1 MSQIE
6 IDINCDLGESYGH
19 FKVGNDA
26 VIFPY
31 ISSCNI
37 ACGQH
42 GGDPLTIEKT
52 IQTAIQHYVQ
62 IGAHPS
68 YPDLAG
74 FGRRKMT
81 LPHKELQAL
90 VKSQIAI
97 VDGLTNSHGAKL
109 KYVKPHGALYNSLA
123 KDANE
128 AEAFVS
134 AIQSYNAT
142 LAIMGL
148 PNSQLEKAAKRSAI
162 RFIREGFIDRLYQPD
177 GSLAPRD
184 MPNAV
189 YKNVEEMIQQFLKIV
204 VEGKVATSN
213 GKEIAMEVESLCI
226 HGDNPHA
233 EELLKALHKEAKRKN
248 MLIKKVAL

>member
-1 MSQIE
+1 MRSRKATVHSKLE
-6 IDINCDLGESYGH
+6 MTLL
-19 FKVGNDA
+19 
-26 VIFPY
+26 FPY

-42 GGDPLTIEKT
+42 GGDPLTIKA

-97 VDGLTNSHGAKL
+97 VDGLANSHGAKL

-123 KDANE
+123 KDANK
-128 AEAFVS
+128 AETFCS
-134 AIQSYNAT
+134 SHT
-142 LAIMGL
+142 
-148 PNSQLEKAAKRSAI
+148 
-162 RFIREGFIDRLYQPD
+162 
-177 GSLAPRD
+177 
-184 MPNAV
+184 
-189 YKNVEEMIQQFLKIV
+189 V
-204 VEGKVATSN
+204 VQCYISHN
-213 GKEIAMEVESLCI
+213 G
-226 HGDNPHA
+226 PT
-233 EELLKALHKEAKRKN
+233 
-248 MLIKKVAL
+248 